1 MQAYAIGSEDAT
13 FEHWLSLVRE
23 IERIAPDHAGVVV
36 MHGTDTMEEAAHFIN
51 ECLPG
56 IPVTLCGAMRPPGTQ
71 GYDGGPQSARCRH
84 GRPGPAG
91 VAGWERWW

>member
-1 MQAYAIGSEDAT
+1 
-13 FEHWLSLVRE
+13 
-23 IERIAPDHAGVVV
+23 

-56 IPVTLCGAMRPPGTQ
+56 IPVTLCGAMRPPGTP
-71 GYDGGPQSARCRH
+71 GYDGGRNLLDADH

-91 VAGWERWW
+91 VASWGPWW